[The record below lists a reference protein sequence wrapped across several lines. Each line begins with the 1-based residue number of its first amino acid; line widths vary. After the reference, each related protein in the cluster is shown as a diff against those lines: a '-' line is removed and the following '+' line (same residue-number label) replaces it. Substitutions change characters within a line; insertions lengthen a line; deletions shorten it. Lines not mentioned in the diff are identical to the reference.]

1 MEPFPEFEDYEE
13 DDYSEDGALAPDPE
27 LDYRKNCESEIEF
40 EDAIFIA

>member
-27 LDYRKNCESEIEF
+27 LDYSKNCVRVKSDENVI
-40 EDAIFIA
+40 IIA